1 MPYRDLW
8 DHKPPGIYLVAA
20 AVAAMPGP
28 TWPWFW
34 AASVGVVTWTG
45 HLIARLAGLMVA
57 VFSVI
62 SMALWPLALGGG
74 QTETFAALPAAGA
87 IYAASRRQWL
97 AAGLLCG
104 LATVFSFQAVAMVPA
119 LVVLSGL
126 ELRALARGAGGFLA
140 VWSAV
145 LIALLATGTMSSA
158 VEVLWSYNRIYLAS
172 DRTQDLYRM
181 PELVLPL
188 LPLVAFLPFRTVG
201 LRRIDVAAVAWLITA
216 IVLISLQGRLLPHYV
231 IPLAIPLAVLAGPA
245 ALRPIGRRAAIVVT
259 LVVAAFGL
267 GHAMLTY
274 QSDHRGPATEAVARW
289 IRANAGSG
297 ALILDWGV
305 DANIYLAA
313 EARPAGRYPYLI
325 PLVTPAYASNERVR
339 EWVASLAENPPE
351 VVVDSEAANPY
362 WNDRGD
368 FLRPPPP
375 GSAGGRDI
383 DRVEAFRSWV
393 ADNYALVAEVDGR
406 KIYQLR
412 QQGDEHARD
421 RSLTTQ
427 EAAAR
432 LPRTLEPAANRD
444 EEA

>member
-1 MPYRDLW
+1 
-8 DHKPPGIYLVAA
+8 
-20 AVAAMPGP
+20 
-28 TWPWFW
+28 
-34 AASVGVVTWTG
+34 
-45 HLIARLAGLMVA
+45 MVA
-57 VFSVI
+57 VISVI

-87 IYAASRRQWL
+87 TYAASRRQWL

-297 ALILDWGV
+297 ALILDWG
-305 DANIYLAA
+305 
-313 EARPAGRYPYLI
+313 GC
-325 PLVTPAYASNERVR
+325 
-339 EWVASLAENPPE
+339 
-351 VVVDSEAANPY
+351 
-362 WNDRGD
+362 
-368 FLRPPPP
+368 
-375 GSAGGRDI
+375 
-383 DRVEAFRSWV
+383 
-393 ADNYALVAEVDGR
+393 
-406 KIYQLR
+406 
-412 QQGDEHARD
+412 
-421 RSLTTQ
+421 
-427 EAAAR
+427 
-432 LPRTLEPAANRD
+432 
-444 EEA
+444 